1 MRTVSWLAALVW
13 VLAAPGGYAQRTPPG
28 VAAETQTFSGL
39 HTVIFRLP
47 EGAIR
52 AVFPDDLAAGD
63 IVSGTILPSPTGTT
77 PASKQTNAGEL
88 NGYVLDFEG
97 QKTPVPD
104 KIFRWKVPPTL
115 GGGTAQMVL
124 RNAKGDPVA
133 QSSIPVGVRV
143 RAGGRPDFDLPTTGT
158 ADGVASARGPFD
170 GDFRSTAVSVGGARA
185 ALLAESPRKIVFQ
198 PPAGRPGVSTLEIK
212 KGSLTASAPFRTIAV
227 LLSATRTNLAK
238 GQTATLTVTVQG
250 LQGLTEP
257 ADLILLNRSPK
268 AVSVQGGAEQRLAID
283 PKQVRPGG
291 TYVLTRTVTGI
302 LASGFDITVIAARPP
317 TLQFDLGRAVD
328 RAVVDWQESTGVP
341 ITDDARHLI
350 ATSVINGRK
359 PLDDFL
365 RMQEAYRGDPVS
377 ITDMLVRNYC
387 FDLRDHRQPGAA
399 GLGGGRGD
407 AMAFLPQAAAIPKVA
422 IDAQDVNGFGF
433 TRFLSQLLGRLS
445 TNQPV
450 GYLTVVSRPDQAP
463 ISVDGRQGPDRTNR
477 KFLVSAGTHSVVVTL
492 QSGACQK
499 SIEVQPFQTG
509 TVACL

>member
-1 MRTVSWLAALVW
+1 
-13 VLAAPGGYAQRTPPG
+13 
-28 VAAETQTFSGL
+28 
-39 HTVIFRLP
+39 
-47 EGAIR
+47 
-52 AVFPDDLAAGD
+52 
-63 IVSGTILPSPTGTT
+63 
-77 PASKQTNAGEL
+77 
-88 NGYVLDFEG
+88 
-97 QKTPVPD
+97 
-104 KIFRWKVPPTL
+104 
-115 GGGTAQMVL
+115 
-124 RNAKGDPVA
+124 
-133 QSSIPVGVRV
+133 
-143 RAGGRPDFDLPTTGT
+143 
-158 ADGVASARGPFD
+158 
-170 GDFRSTAVSVGGARA
+170 
-185 ALLAESPRKIVFQ
+185 LLAESPRKIVFQ
-198 PPAGRPGVSTLEIK
+198 PPTGRPGVSTLEIK

-317 TLQFDLGRAVD
+317 TLQFDLGRAVE

-341 ITDDARHLI
+341 IPEDARHLI
-350 ATSVINGRK
+350 ATSVLDGRK

-387 FDLRDHRQPGAA
+387 FDLRDHGQPGAA
-399 GLGGGRGD
+399 GL
-407 AMAFLPQAAAIPKVA
+407 A
-422 IDAQDVNGFGF
+422 AQDVNGFGF

-445 TNQPV
+445 QNQPV

-463 ISVDGRQGPDRTNR
+463 ISVDGRQAPDRTNR

-492 QSGACQK
+492 PSGACQK

-509 TVACL
+509 TVTCL